1 MTPDDTLEMRLENV
15 RKREHVKGLRKREW
29 IVLGVFLI
37 LALLAL
43 VNFKRVVVSGVSM
56 EPTLHQGQTLVVW
69 KTAPRKNLK
78 IGDMIV
84 FRADDGD
91 ELVKRIAAVRQP
103 GQPLRFPDSILL
115 ASGKRLLVAAW
126 FTPRL
131 SPYVLGQVMGH
142 MPPPRPDQTL
152 YVMGD
157 NQLNSSDS
165 RDFGPISPN
174 QILGKVIP

>member
-1 MTPDDTLEMRLENV
+1 MTPDDTLETRLENV

-29 IVLGVFLI
+29 VVLGVFLVV
-37 LALLAL
+37 ALLTL

-69 KTAPRKNLK
+69 KTAPHAKLK
-78 IGDMIV
+78 IGDVIV
-84 FRADDGD
+84 FRAEDGD
-91 ELVKRIAAVRQP
+91 ELVKRIAAIRQP
-103 GQPLRFPDSILL
+103 GRVVRFPDSIRL
-115 ASGKRLLVAAW
+115 ASGQRLPVAVW

-142 MPPPRPDQTL
+142 VQPPTPDRTL
-152 YVMGD
+152 FVLGD

-165 RDFGPISPN
+165 RDFGPISPK